1 VEEIKK
7 LKDNP
12 KLLKIEKKQNKNN
25 NWIIIKYIMINNF
38 INNKI

>member
-7 LKDNP
+7 LKENP
-12 KLLKIEKKQNKNN
+12 ELLKTEKKQNKNN
-25 NWIIIKYIMINNF
+25 KWIIIKYIMINNF